1 MRFIYFN
8 YSIATR
14 DLMRKIDKIR
24 IKKAY
29 KYE

>member
-1 MRFIYFN
+1 MRFIYFY

-14 DLMRKIDKIR
+14 DLMGKIDKIR

>member
-1 MRFIYFN
+1 MRFIYFY

-14 DLMRKIDKIR
+14 DLIGKTDKKR